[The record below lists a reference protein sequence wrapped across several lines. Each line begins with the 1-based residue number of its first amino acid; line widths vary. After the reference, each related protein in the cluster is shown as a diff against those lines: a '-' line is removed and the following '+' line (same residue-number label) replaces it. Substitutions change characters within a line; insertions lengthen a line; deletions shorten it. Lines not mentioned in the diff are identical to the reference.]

1 MKSPMQ
7 NEYKNYYEFNDAE
20 NEITF
25 YRHDMPTPWM
35 NYLTNGTFFTMI
47 SQAGGSLSW
56 YKSPEIWRIGRYNF
70 FNLPTDGNGLFVYI
84 KDGKTGK
91 VWNPTVIP
99 CDVRPDKWLSAH
111 GFGYT
116 RFHAE
121 NDGVTV
127 DLRCFVGKDDVLV
140 YDMDFSAEDNRE
152 ISVFACREMG
162 LMEYLREVQW
172 QCYCKYS
179 NNVLYDEK
187 TDSLTYEYFVDAQAR
202 PEETPKVFFAGNIPS
217 SSHDGS
223 RKSFIGNYR
232 DFKNPVS
239 LERDACGNSDLR
251 GGEALFAM
259 QFDLTLSEK
268 PKNLSVFLGTY
279 GQNESVAPLLKKLRE
294 KDYAK
299 NAFNAV
305 KEGLKTRQKYFSVEV
320 PDAETARMANVWNP
334 LQAYV
339 NFLVCR
345 EISFYATGT
354 VRGVGMRD
362 AAQDVLANVLYDL
375 KGSEEK
381 IELLLGQQYNCGKT
395 NHYFYPVEKR
405 EPLVSDRSDN
415 HLWLVYAVYKI
426 FCESGSTDF
435 LYKTVPY
442 FDGGSGTVLEHIEKS
457 VEYAASHLGEHGLP
471 LMLGSDWNDM
481 LSNVCKEGRGE
492 SVFVSQ
498 MLVLACKQLKE
509 IYGVTGKDSAEL
521 DSIVAA
527 QEKVLN
533 DYCWNEDR
541 FIRAVSDE
549 GLQIGNRKEKCGAL
563 WINSQSW
570 AILSG
575 CSTKE
580 REEKCMQ
587 TVLSTLDCGYG
598 LLKLYPPLQRNY
610 PSKEHELTF
619 AQPGVNEN
627 GGVFCHANTWAIIA
641 ECMLKNNNEAYKIY
655 KELLPHEIIKKFG
668 IECYNAEP
676 YVYSSNIR
684 APMAMNAGQAGVSWL
699 TGTASW
705 MMIALEEY
713 IFGIKPCYE
722 GLKISPCIP
731 DEWKQATVRR
741 RFRGCDYTVRI
752 DNSAACGNRVKEI
765 YLDGKKFDGEYILSD
780 NEKAEI
786 SVVMG

>member
-1 MKSPMQ
+1 MVTDFKR
-7 NEYKNYYEFNDAE
+7 YYEFDDNAGE
-20 NEITF
+20 VIF
-25 YRHDMPTPWM
+25 HRHDTPSPWM
-35 NYLTNGTFFTMI
+35 NYLTNGMFFTMI

-70 FNLPTDGNGLFVYI
+70 YNLPTDGNGLFIYI
-84 KDGKTGK
+84 KDKKTGK

-99 CDVRPDKWLSAH
+99 CDVKPDKWYSAH

-121 NDGVTV
+121 KDGVTV
-127 DLRCFVGKDDVLV
+127 DLNCFVGTENVLI
-140 YDMDFSAEDNRE
+140 YDINISSATPRE

-172 QCYCKYS
+172 QCYCKAS
-179 NNVLYDEK
+179 NNILYDEK
-187 TDSLTYEYFVDAQAR
+187 TDSLSYEYFVDAQAR
-202 PEETPKVFFAGNIPS
+202 PDETPKVFFAANMS
-217 SSHDGS
+217 SVSHDGS
-223 RKSFIGNYR
+223 RKSFMGSYR
-232 DFKNPVS
+232 DFKNPIS
-239 LERDACGNSDLR
+239 LERGSCGNSDLK

-259 QFDLTLSEK
+259 QFDLTVSEK
-268 PKNLSVFLGTY
+268 PQNLSVFLGTY
-279 GQNESVAPLLKKLRE
+279 GQTESVEPLLEKLR
-294 KDYAK
+294 KK
-299 NAFNAV
+299 NYSKKEFENV
-305 KEGLKTRQKYFSVEV
+305 KNRLKNRKEFFSVDI
-320 PDAETARMANVWNP
+320 PDKDMQRMANVFNP

-362 AAQDVLANVLYDL
+362 AAQDVLANILYDL
-375 KGSEEK
+375 PASEEK
-381 IELLLGQQYNCGKT
+381 ILLLLGQQYNCGKT

-405 EPLVSDRSDN
+405 EPLISDRSDN
-415 HLWLVYAVYKI
+415 HLWLVYAVYKVI
-426 FCESGSTDF
+426 CESGKTDF
-435 LYKTVPY
+435 LYKTAPY
-442 FDGGSGTVLEHIEKS
+442 YDGGEGTVLEHIEKS
-457 VEYAASHLGEHGLP
+457 VAYTINHLGEHGLP

-481 LSNVCKEGRGE
+481 LSNVCKEGKGE

-509 IYGVTGKDSAEL
+509 IYEITGKNDDEL
-521 DSIVAA
+521 DEIIEQ

-549 GLQIGNRKEKCGAL
+549 GLKIGNRNEKCGAL

-570 AILSG
+570 AVMSG
-575 CSTKE
+575 CSD
-580 REEKCMQ
+580 EEKLRKCMET
-587 TVLSTLDCGYG
+587 TVSTLDCGYG

-641 ECMLKNNNEAYKIY
+641 ECMLGNNNEAYKIY
-655 KELLPHEIIKKFG
+655 KELIPHNIVKKFG
-668 IECYNAEP
+668 VEKYNAEP
-676 YVYSSNIR
+676 YIYSSNIR
-684 APMAMNAGQAGVSWL
+684 APMALDAGQAGVSWL
-699 TGTASW
+699 SGTASW

-713 IFGIKPCYE
+713 IFGVKPCYK
-722 GLKISPCIP
+722 GLKIMPCIP
-731 DEWKQATVRR
+731 DEWKKAVIKR
-741 RFRGCDYTVRI
+741 RFRSCEYTIEI
-752 DNSAACGNRVKEI
+752 DNSAACGNTVKEI
-765 YLDGKKFDGEYILSD
+765 YLDGKKFDGEYILSS
-780 NEKAEI
+780 APTA
-786 SVVMG
+786 SVKIIMGKKK